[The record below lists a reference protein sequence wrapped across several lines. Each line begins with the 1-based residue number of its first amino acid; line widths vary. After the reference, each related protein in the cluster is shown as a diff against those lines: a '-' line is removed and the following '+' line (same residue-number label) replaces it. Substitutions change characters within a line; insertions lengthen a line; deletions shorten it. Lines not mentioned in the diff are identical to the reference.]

1 MSPEAAEAAKAQ
13 IAAARG
19 QLAAAQAQ
27 LDEGKNAL
35 ADNENQLDLAADAA
49 NEAFVRGAQK
59 KLAGASAPWS
69 RRRPKRAALFL
80 F

>member
-49 NEAFVRGAQK
+49 NDAFSGK
-59 KLAGASAPWS
+59 PEKAG
-69 RRRPKRAALFL
+69 RRRKNA
-80 F
+80 